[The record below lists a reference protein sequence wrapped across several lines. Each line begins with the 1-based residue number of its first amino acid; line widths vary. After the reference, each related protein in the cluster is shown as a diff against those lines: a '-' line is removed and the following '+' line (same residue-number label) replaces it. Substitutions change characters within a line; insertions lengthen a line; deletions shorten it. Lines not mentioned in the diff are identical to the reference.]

1 MDSQAVELV
10 RTSFKAVAAQ
20 TDGPDRLARS
30 FYSILFT
37 SQPHLR
43 DLFPAVMLSQRDRLV
58 KAIAY
63 VVERLDEPERLL
75 PFLRQ
80 LGADHRKY
88 GVRDVHYV
96 AVGDALV
103 AALRGFAV
111 NELWTDAVDD
121 AWTDALDL
129 IADTMRAG
137 AAGVTGASVWAGTVI
152 EHERVLRDVA
162 VIRLELDVPMHY
174 DAGQYVSVQI
184 PQRPRMWRF
193 MSPANPAND
202 EGVIEFHIR
211 AIAGGWVSQAMV
223 GSTDIGDRWQFGS
236 PMGELGL
243 RADRTRDLL
252 MVASGTGIAPLRAQL
267 MEMAQR
273 RDNPRVHLFV
283 CGHHPCDLY
292 DLDLL
297 SELAALNPW
306 LTLTPVSEVDE
317 NPWWFTEPHDRS
329 SPAMAN
335 RITGQIGKVVASL
348 GPWADRDVQIV
359 GPPPMVQTTKFRLMA
374 SGVPSANMRHDPLF

>member
-37 SQPHLR
+37 SQPQLR

-75 PFLRQ
+75 PFLRK

-129 IADTMRAG
+129 IADRCA
-137 AAGVTGASVWAGTVI
+137 
-152 EHERVLRDVA
+152 
-162 VIRLELDVPMHY
+162 LEL
-174 DAGQYVSVQI
+174 
-184 PQRPRMWRF
+184 
-193 MSPANPAND
+193 
-202 EGVIEFHIR
+202 
-211 AIAGGWVSQAMV
+211 
-223 GSTDIGDRWQFGS
+223 
-236 PMGELGL
+236 
-243 RADRTRDLL
+243 
-252 MVASGTGIAPLRAQL
+252 
-267 MEMAQR
+267 
-273 RDNPRVHLFV
+273 
-283 CGHHPCDLY
+283 
-292 DLDLL
+292 
-297 SELAALNPW
+297 
-306 LTLTPVSEVDE
+306 PV
-317 NPWWFTEPHDRS
+317 
-329 SPAMAN
+329 
-335 RITGQIGKVVASL
+335 
-348 GPWADRDVQIV
+348 
-359 GPPPMVQTTKFRLMA
+359 
-374 SGVPSANMRHDPLF
+374 